1 MHFTFN
7 CNYLEYI
14 QVGGD
19 FFDTGCFKNSYFTWR
34 NEVKFLQFKAKI
46 LGFLKF

>member
-19 FFDTGCFKNSYFTWR
+19 FLTR
-34 NEVKFLQFKAKI
+34 VALKI
-46 LGFLKF
+46 VILLEGMK